1 MMHDVHHHG
10 QKWSRLLFRSL
21 CGRSE
26 GRKTQTVH
34 DQFKF
39 TVALEAVKGLKT
51 INQIAGKFNAHP
63 LLCRHMAQPN

>member
-1 MMHDVHHHG
+1 MMYPTTGKSGISYHPEVCVVA
-10 QKWSRLLFRSL
+10 QRV
-21 CGRSE
+21 
-26 GRKTQTVH
+26 RKRRQFSN
-34 DQFKF
+34 QFKF